1 MDFHLR
7 GDRSRKHN
15 YRDAHSTKSLWRCT
29 SEGSLVVAALCAS
42 FSGIGASDPI
52 TVLLAPKP
60 SGGSISPLELHAAF
74 LFALIARTTPAN
86 DVITGRLLE
95 GGPQI
100 MAARLGNV
108 LCWLGCIIDAV
119 VVLSVV
125 AVVVA
130 DNTYTP
136 EQRPYAIGLAVVLGA
151 IPMGIG
157 RALRYIL
164 AGT

>member
-1 MDFHLR
+1 
-7 GDRSRKHN
+7 
-15 YRDAHSTKSLWRCT
+15 
-29 SEGSLVVAALCAS
+29 
-42 FSGIGASDPI
+42 
-52 TVLLAPKP
+52 
-60 SGGSISPLELHAAF
+60 
-74 LFALIARTTPAN
+74 
-86 DVITGRLLE
+86 
-95 GGPQI
+95 

-130 DNTYTP
+130 DNSYTP

-151 IPMGIG
+151 IPLGIG